1 MAEPPVPAAT
11 LRQGPF
17 LAGLFAAT
25 AVTLALE
32 VLLTRVLSVLTWY
45 SLAFLVIGMGLFGL
59 TAGAVRVYLRPER
72 YAPERLAAQLA
83 RDALTLAV
91 AIPASY
97 AALLVVPLRV
107 EPVATTVVL
116 FAAFTVLLA
125 IPFVA
130 AGAVVAA
137 SLTRAPFPI
146 GRVYAVD
153 LAGAAVGAPAVPLLL
168 EGLDAGSAIVLA
180 GGVAALSSA
189 AYATSGGDRRGVRR
203 GLAVAAALGL
213 LAIVNARTT
222 HGLVPLWVKGHAED
236 RSHLAFETWNSHSRV
251 QVSDESTGPAVMWG
265 IGRCPPTDVHQRWIT
280 IDGDAGTVLYRAD
293 PDVDALG
300 FLACDVTNVVHQLR
314 PHGPMAIIGVGG
326 SRDVQAAVMFGHEP
340 VVGVELNQRLLDVL
354 HGPLGAPTR
363 IADRPGVRLVHD
375 DGRSFMARTHEK
387 FRVIQMSLIDTW
399 AATGAGAHALG
410 ENGLYTVEG
419 WKTFLSRLEPDGVFT
434 VSRWFTGGA
443 RDETARLVSLATGTL
458 LEMGVE
464 RPRAHLAL
472 VASGPVATLLV
483 SRSPMTAEDVKKLG
497 EARKKFGFEILEA
510 PGEPDGIEELAPILD
525 AKSRAA
531 LDRVALH
538 PALDLRPP
546 TDERPFFFNLLRVR
560 AWLAELPMDEGGTI
574 EGNRRA
580 TGALVLAF
588 LVSLALV
595 AVAIVLPLWLHAPK
609 RGLGARGPEPGEG
622 VSTASP
628 IGRRARPPDDRALY
642 AALAYFALI
651 GVGFMLAEIGLLQ
664 RLSVVLGHPLYSLV
678 VVLASLVGAAGV
690 GSLLSDRLPLDR
702 APACYLFPLA
712 IAALLVALSLLLPRY
727 APAVQ
732 PAELPVRIGFA
743 LAVTAALGL
752 VLGLAF
758 PAGMRIFRG
767 ALADET
773 PWLWGING
781 IGGVLASSGGI
792 IVALEWGLDWLFVSA
807 AIAYALLV
815 VAIAVGR
822 RAVGSLSA

>member
-1 MAEPPVPAAT
+1 MADPSAPAAP
-11 LRQGPF
+11 RQRPF
-17 LAGLFAAT
+17 LVGLFAAT

-59 TAGAVRVYLRPER
+59 TAGAVRVYLRPEK
-72 YAPERLAAQLA
+72 YAPDRLASQLA
-83 RDALTLAV
+83 RDALALAV

-116 FAAFTVLLA
+116 FAVFTALLA
-125 IPFVA
+125 TPFVA
-130 AGAVVAA
+130 AGGIVAA

-146 GRVYAVD
+146 GRTYAVD

-168 EGLDAGSAIVLA
+168 AKLDAGSAIVLA
-180 GGVAALSSA
+180 GAVAALSSA
-189 AYATSGGDRRGVRR
+189 AYATSGGDRRALRR
-203 GLAVAAALGL
+203 ALAVAAALGL
-213 LAIVNARTT
+213 LAVANSRTT

-236 RSHLAFETWNSHSRV
+236 RSRLAFETWNSHSRV
-251 QVSDESTGPAVMWG
+251 QVTDESTGPAVMWG
-265 IGRCPPTDVHQRWIT
+265 IGRCPPVQVRQRWIT

-293 PDVDALG
+293 PDVSALS

-314 PHGPMAIIGVGG
+314 PDGAMAIIGVGG
-326 SRDVQAAVMFGHEP
+326 SRDVQAAVMFGHDP
-340 VVGVELNQRLLDVL
+340 VVGIELNQRLLDVL
-354 HGPLGAPTR
+354 RGPLGAPSR
-363 IADRPGVRLVHD
+363 VADRPGVRLVHD
-375 DGRSFMARTHEK
+375 DGRSYLARTHET

-410 ENGLYTVEG
+410 ENGLYTIEA
-419 WKTFLSRLEPDGVFT
+419 WKTFLSRLEPNGVFT

-443 RDETARLVSLATGTL
+443 RDETARLMSLATGTL
-458 LEMGVE
+458 LEMGIA

-483 SRSPMTAEDVKKLG
+483 SRSPMSAEDVVKLG
-497 EARKKFGFEILEA
+497 EAQQRFGFRILAA
-510 PGEPDGIEELAPILD
+510 PGTRDRIEALTPILD
-525 AKSRAA
+525 AESREA

-560 AWLAELPMDEGGTI
+560 AWLADLPIDQGGTI

-595 AVAIVLPLWLHAPK
+595 LVAIVAPLWLHARPK
-609 RGLGARGPEPGEG
+609 GHNARG
-622 VSTASP
+622 
-628 IGRRARPPDDRALY
+628 LY

-678 VVLASLVGAAGV
+678 VVLASLVGAAGI
-690 GSLLSDRLPLDR
+690 GSWLSDRLPLDR
-702 APACYLFPLA
+702 APVCYLFPLA
-712 IAALLVALSLLLPRY
+712 IAALLVASSVLLPKY
-727 APAVQ
+727 ALVVQ
-732 PAELPVRIGFA
+732 PAALASRIAFA
-743 LAVTAALGL
+743 LAVTAGLGL
-752 VLGLAF
+752 ALGLAF

-767 ALADET
+767 AFAEET

-781 IGGVLASSGGI
+781 VGGVLASSGGI
-792 IVALEWGLDWLFVSA
+792 IVALEWGLDRLFITA
-807 AIAYALLV
+807 AVAYALLV
-815 VAIAVGR
+815 VAVAVGR
-822 RAVGSLSA
+822 RAVDVAPRSEPLATRSAS